1 VNTNKVNGQYEVL
14 SPWADA
20 DPKPLM
26 GISPRI
32 TDLAGKR
39 IGLFRN
45 VKPAGGRIQEVIEE
59 KLKARFPTT
68 EFSHF
73 LPIVGAGMD
82 AYEGEN
88 KDDFEPWVKSVD
100 AVILAVGD

>member
-1 VNTNKVNGQYEVL
+1 MDYEVL
-14 SPWADA
+14 SPWGEA

-26 GISPRI
+26 GLSPRL
-32 TDLAGKR
+32 TDLAGKK

-45 VKPAGGRIQEVIEE
+45 VKPAGGRILTVIEE
-59 KLKARFPTT
+59 KLKSRFPTT

-73 LPIVGAGMD
+73 LPIVGAGGD
-82 AYEGEN
+82 VYEAEN
-88 KDDFEPWVKSVD
+88 KDDFEPWVNGLD